1 MDDMRE
7 EVVEPVLATLRAGL
21 SMDAVPVPE
30 AIARLRRFA
39 LDGALLLFD
48 RDTGLNVLCDG
59 PETAHLRQLAPR
71 VVQFGI
77 TNRCNL
83 TCSFC
88 SRDLAAAS
96 AWTADDAFGV
106 LRGLA
111 ARGVLEVAFGG
122 GEPWLFPRFDA
133 LLERLHGETPLAA
146 SVTTNGLAL
155 GPKRLRRLRG
165 RYGQLRLSL
174 YDDNDWRARVALLAD
189 EGARFGVNLLVDPT
203 SLPRL
208 EDTVIDV
215 VAAGGRDVLLLSY
228 NGADRARHLPL
239 AAIPELERR
248 VGALARGLQGQ
259 AVIKL
264 DVCWGSRLAGVPRL
278 LPRGDCGAGRDFVVI
293 TSDRRVMPCSFH
305 TTALPFC
312 DADDVL
318 ELWSRARGQLAA
330 ASPIPGCARTP
341 GFGLSPSSDL
351 VALRRS

>member
-1 MDDMRE
+1 MPDVVTKTREAEVDDAAVME
-7 EVVEPVLATLRAGL
+7 
-21 SMDAVPVPE
+21 AVPVP
-30 AIARLRRFA
+30 AAVAGLRRFA

-59 PETAHLRQLAPR
+59 PETAHLRQRAPR
-71 VVQFGI
+71 VVQLGI

-83 TCSFC
+83 ACSFC
-88 SRDLAAAS
+88 SRELAAAS
-96 AWTADDAFGV
+96 TWTAQDAFV
-106 LRGLA
+106 LLRGLA

-133 LLERLHGETPLAA
+133 LLERLHAETPLAA

-155 GPKRLRRLRG
+155 GRRRLRRLAG
-165 RYGQLRLSL
+165 RYGQIRLSL
-174 YDDNDWRARVALLAD
+174 YDDNDWRERVAMLAD
-189 EGARFGVNLLVDPT
+189 EGARFGVNLLVDPG
-203 SLPRL
+203 SLPTL

-228 NGADRARHLPL
+228 NGPDPARHLPS
-239 AAIPELERR
+239 ASMPELARR
-248 VGALARGLQGQ
+248 VGALARALQGR

-264 DVCWGSRLAGVPRL
+264 DVCWGARLAGVPRL

-293 TSDRRVMPCSFH
+293 TSDRKLMPCSFH
-305 TTALPFC
+305 TAALPVT
-312 DADDVL
+312 DAEHVL
-318 ELWSRARGQLAA
+318 QQWASARQRLAA

-341 GFGLSPSSDL
+341 GYGLPLAFDL